1 MFVALAQTGEGTSK
15 PNTKQIKRTKNTTKT
30 FCKTTVMYMA
40 QSGENGE
47 IGSQEFTTKFYDAQ
61 EVHDPTDQV
70 KELIVGIPRLKFTGQ
85 PVDLM
90 NFLKRPRL
98 IKTEVWAS
106 SNTIFSELV
115 SINLPANFTAL
126 NAVANKLNKIAFWA
140 PDMEVEI
147 RINSTRFHYGRLMFT
162 VRRCPNF
169 LNDVYLYSDGDS
181 TWPEWYQLNA
191 NAQQSLKIRI
201 PYKHW
206 MYRLST
212 TDSDVQFKNF
222 ANISVSVMAPLTC
235 AMQAAVAPVNV
246 MVYARCIDPHL
257 QGYNYNDFAQS
268 GEDQELSQLV
278 TKGLTTLLPK
288 QTLSAAVPIVKNL
301 TTVTSVAKDTLR
313 LGTIAGLSNPVNPA
327 PTNVMQIRQPLFVK
341 ANEMNASV
349 NLGPSLTSQVKK
361 NELELANGSPDE
373 MSIVN
378 IVGHPS
384 LLRVTNITSA
394 MGEGDLL
401 ANGYLSPRYLK
412 LYSSL
417 YTPEA
422 NTEQYTPAGYLS
434 RMFSYWR
441 GSFKFHISFITSSF
455 HSCRVRFSWIPA
467 AFSNSLANPS
477 LAQMQDCY
485 SVVMDIN
492 ESTDYSILIPF
503 ESRTRWLSV
512 QQNNGNQPLTYWANG
527 QFHVRLE
534 SRLTSSTSTIQPIYM
549 QIFVSMAEDTQFA
562 CPDLRFAK
570 AMGNPAY
577 KAKVPA
583 LRALRSEALKR
594 AAKDV
599 ADDLEDRE
607 TVDEVVWTKEKE
619 DQFQRLLNSDSEERT
634 DMDDIVDAWKA
645 QSGEKFAECQLPS
658 SSAACLR
665 DTEYICITGEP
676 HVGERVYGEAMSYE
690 FSSVKEIANLLSPY
704 SAASSAVTDDFFGRK
719 LNPFGRSVFEYDDPA
734 WNNYFTQIR
743 SMFLFGRGSV
753 RFVGLINDG
762 TIQAVALL
770 DPNLLQEG
778 MWDAA
783 NDAPFLGTLE
793 MDRMTPGFQY
803 FMTTQLMP
811 TDITIPYSARS
822 PCMPFLSH
830 PTFNAHYLEC
840 ASGSITY
847 SVQKTIK
854 KMQFFIAAGDDFQFG
869 CRIGIPRVTKPS

>member
-15 PNTKQIKRTKNTTKT
+15 PNTKQIKRTKNSTKL
-30 FCKTTVMYMA
+30 FSKPMVMYMA

-47 IGSQEFTTKFYDAQ
+47 NGSQEFVTKFYDAQ
-61 EVHDPTDQV
+61 EVHDPTEQV
-70 KELIVGIPRLKFTGQ
+70 KDLIVGIPRLKFTGQ
-85 PVDLM
+85 SVDLM

-98 IKTEVWAS
+98 VKTEVWAS
-106 SNTIFSELV
+106 TNAIFSELASV
-115 SINLPANFTAL
+115 NLPSEFTAI
-126 NAVANKLNKIAFWA
+126 NAVAQKLNKVAFWA
-140 PDMEVEI
+140 PDLEVEV
-147 RINSTRFHYGRLMFT
+147 RINSTRFHYGRLMLT
-162 VRRCPNF
+162 VRRLANF

-181 TWPEWYQLNA
+181 TWPEWYQINA
-191 NAQQSLKIRI
+191 NAQQSIKIRV

-212 TDSDVQFKNF
+212 FDSDFQFKNF
-222 ANISVSVMAPLTC
+222 ANLSVSVMAPLSC

-246 MVYARCIDPHL
+246 LIYVRCIDPHL
-257 QGYNYNDFAQS
+257 QGFNYNDFAQA
-268 GEDQELSQLV
+268 GEDAELSQLV
-278 TKGLTTLLPK
+278 SKGLTTLLPK
-288 QTLSAAVPIVKNL
+288 QILSVATPVLKNM
-301 TTVTSVAKDTLR
+301 TTIASVAKDVAR

-349 NLGPSLTSQVKK
+349 NLGPSLTAQVKK
-361 NELELANGSPDE
+361 DEIELANGSPDE

-384 LLRVTNITSA
+384 LWRVFNITSS

-401 ANGYLSPRYLK
+401 AQGYLSPRFLK
-412 LYSSL
+412 LQSSL
-417 YTPEA
+417 YTPVA
-422 NTEQYTPAGYLS
+422 NTEQYTPAGYLA

-441 GSFKFHISFITSSF
+441 GSFKVHFSFITSSF

-467 AFSNSLANPS
+467 AFSASLVNPT

-503 ESRTRWLSV
+503 ESRTRWLSM
-512 QQNNGNQPLTYWANG
+512 QRNNGSQPMTYWSNG
-527 QFHVRLE
+527 QFQVRLE
-534 SRLTSSTSTIQPIYM
+534 SRLTSSMATPQPIFC
-549 QIFVSMAEDTQFA
+549 QIFVSMAEDTQFS
-562 CPDLRFAK
+562 CPDLRFA
-570 AMGNPAY
+570 AEMGNPAY
-577 KAKVPA
+577 KPKVVPPA
-583 LRALRSEALKR
+583 GRSTREVTLERMAR
-594 AAKDV
+594 DMAA
-599 ADDLEDRE
+599 DLEE
-607 TVDEVVWTKEKE
+607 
-619 DQFQRLLNSDSEERT
+619 QRT
-634 DMDDIVDAWKA
+634 DMDDTIDSWVA
-645 QSGEKFAECQLPS
+645 QSGEKFMECQLPS

-665 DTEYICITGEP
+665 DTKYICITGEE

-690 FSSVKEIANLLSPY
+690 FSSVKEVANLLSPF
-704 SAASSAVTDDFFGRK
+704 SAATSAVTEDFFGRK

-734 WNNYFTQIR
+734 WNCYFMQIR

-753 RFVGLINDG
+753 RFVGLINDAA
-762 TIQAVALL
+762 IQAVSLL

-783 NDAPFLGTLE
+783 NDAPFLGTLG

-830 PTFNAHYLEC
+830 PTFSTHYLEC

-869 CRIGIPRVTKPS
+869 CRTGIPRVTHAAT